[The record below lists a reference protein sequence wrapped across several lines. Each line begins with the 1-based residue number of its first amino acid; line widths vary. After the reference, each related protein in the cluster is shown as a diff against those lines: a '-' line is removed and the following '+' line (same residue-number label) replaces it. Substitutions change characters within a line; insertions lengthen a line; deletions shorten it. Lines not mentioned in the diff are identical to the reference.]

1 MFDRLTE
8 RLVKT
13 PPKRLVGLDV
23 RIAGNSATI
32 RIGERSFDLSSS
44 AALNLKHE
52 NYDFALFGAA
62 AVAIRNNWDVQT
74 DLPITYEAA
83 AAVRAV
89 SDILDTWRVRR
100 CYPVR
105 FQFNNLV
112 RTAASPK
119 KRHGLICLSGGV
131 DSTWAALEK
140 ADQGLISH
148 GVLIAGADYPS
159 RYHPGFVD
167 LEKRVQKIAED
178 IGIQPIIA
186 ETTIRSFKLYWP
198 ISHVF
203 VLAMVLSFHSSLF
216 GCGYIAADFTLAQEF
231 GYHPWG
237 NCRPLVDALG
247 QTDFTIEQAG
257 QLIGRTEKLASI
269 LKAKPELMQH
279 ISVCYSYKGS
289 GENCGVCEKCIRT
302 KLNLA
307 ASNLP
312 YTQYFLKNTTLESQ
326 VSKLPLPKTQ
336 AGLRRHMV
344 FLKDVLATMPDG
356 DLSQVV
362 RKRTELIRNAIVPL
376 GKI

>member
-1 MFDRLTE
+1 MLERFSE

-32 RIGERSFDLSSS
+32 WIGERSFDLSSN
-44 AALNLKHE
+44 AALNLTHE

-62 AVAIRNNWDVQT
+62 AVAIRNNWDIQT
-74 DLPITYEAA
+74 DLPISYEAA
-83 AAVRAV
+83 AAVRTV

-112 RTAASPK
+112 RTAASQ
-119 KRHGLICLSGGV
+119 KRRGLICLSGGV

-159 RYHPGFVD
+159 RNHTGFVD
-167 LEKRVQKIAED
+167 LENRVQKIAEH
-178 IGIQPIIA
+178 IGIRPIIA
-186 ETTIRSFKLYWP
+186 ETTIRNFKLYWP

-203 VLAMVLSFHSSLF
+203 VLAMVLSFHSSFF
-216 GCGYIAADFTLAQEF
+216 GRGYIAADFTLAQEF

-269 LKAKPELMQH
+269 LQAKPELTQH
-279 ISVCYSYKGS
+279 VSVCYSHKDS

-302 KLNLA
+302 KLNFA

-312 YTQYFLKNTTLESQ
+312 YTQYFLRNSTLEGQ

-344 FLKDVLATMPDG
+344 FLKDVLATLPDG
-356 DLSQVV
+356 DLSQVL
-362 RKRTELIRNAIVPL
+362 RNRTELIRKATVPL